1 MRLLCDDPWDG
12 GRGYLGDIGSLTLDQ
27 IFMRLADRKVLRAK
41 MISGGVAKTPLDVS
55 VKADQDGMVRG
66 RAADGTAI
74 KGRIRGKSLARQ
86 LMEEEAV
93 KATESRQRR
102 RRVVPSESN

>member
-1 MRLLCDDPWDG
+1 MRLLVDDPWDG
-12 GRGYLGDIGSLTLDQ
+12 GHGYSGDVGSLTLDQ

-41 MISGGVAKTPLDVS
+41 MVSGGVAKSTLDVS

-86 LMEEEAV
+86 LMEEEAA
-93 KATESRQRR
+93 KAAKPKRRQGRM
-102 RRVVPSESN
+102 SCGN

>member
-1 MRLLCDDPWDG
+1 
-12 GRGYLGDIGSLTLDQ
+12 
-27 IFMRLADRKVLRAK
+27 MRLADRKVLRAK

-74 KGRIRGKSLARQ
+74 KGRIRGKSLACQ
-86 LMEEEAV
+86 LMEEEAA
-93 KATESRQRR
+93 KAAKTERR
-102 RRVVPSESN
+102 RRRKS